1 MSEHKKSPIFCE
13 GNAFSLDI
21 LFYRQGD
28 AFGILPPQSGGIRMD
43 NDLAVF
49 FQEDT
54 IQSF

>member
-1 MSEHKKSPIFCE
+1 MVFMQKAAVNVVLI
-13 GNAFSLDI
+13 
-21 LFYRQGD
+21 
-28 AFGILPPQSGGIRMD
+28 PPQSGGIRMD